1 MDLLIKSGR
10 LINPKSSFDGVINIG
25 IKDGKVRYI
34 GNENIAAK
42 EIIDATN
49 LVITPGLIDIHT
61 HLREPGRE
69 DKETIKTGTMAA
81 AKGGFTTIL
90 CMPNTFPVIDHGTLV
105 EFIILKARREGL
117 VNVFPVGAATRRLE
131 GKELA
136 EIGEMIE
143 LGALAISDDGAPV
156 MNSGL
161 MRRLMD
167 YTKMFK
173 VPVISHC
180 EDVMLSQDGVINEG
194 IVSTILGLQGIP
206 SAAEEVMVARE
217 IALCE
222 TTDCHVHI
230 AHISTKGA
238 IGLIKQAKEKGLKI
252 TCEVTPHHFTLTE
265 EAVLNFDT
273 NTKMKPPLRT
283 KEDIK
288 AIKDAIKEGVID
300 VIATDHAPHTRAEKE
315 CEYGI
320 ASFGIIGLETA
331 LPLALTELV
340 GKERIDLM
348 KVISMFTNKP
358 AKIVNLDKGN
368 VEVGKDADITI
379 INLNDEFVVDVNKFA
394 SKSKNSPFHGWKLKG
409 SVFATIVKGKVV
421 FREGRLKFS

>member
-1 MDLLIKSGR
+1 MDIFIKSGR
-10 LINPKSSFDGVINIG
+10 LINPKSNCDKIVNIG
-25 IKDGKVRYI
+25 IKDGKISYI
-34 GNENIAAK
+34 GNDDIAAS
-42 EIIDATN
+42 EIVDAN
-49 LVITPGLIDIHT
+49 GLIVTPGLIDIHT

-117 VNVFPVGAATRRLE
+117 VNVFPIGAATRRLE
-131 GKELA
+131 GNELA

-161 MRRLMD
+161 MRRLMN

-180 EDVMLSQDGVINEG
+180 EDVMLSLDGVVNEG
-194 IVSTILGLQGIP
+194 IVSTVLGLQGIP
-206 SAAEEVMVARE
+206 AASEEVMVARE
-217 IALCE
+217 IILCE
-222 TTDCHVHI
+222 DTDCPIHI
-230 AHISTKGA
+230 AHVSTKGSVE
-238 IGLIKQAKEKGLKI
+238 LIKRAKEKGLKL

-283 KEDIK
+283 KEDVI
-288 AIKDAIKEGVID
+288 AIKNAIKEGIID
-300 VIATDHAPHTRAEKE
+300 VIATDHAPHSQAEKE

-331 LPLALTELV
+331 LPLVLTELV
-340 GKERIDLM
+340 EKEGISLM
-348 KVISMFTNKP
+348 QVISMLTNKP
-358 AKIVNLDKGN
+358 AEIVNIDKGN
-368 VEVGKDADITI
+368 IEVGKDADITI
-379 INLNDEFVVDVNKFA
+379 IDLNKEFLVDINKFV
-394 SKSKNSPFHGWKLKG
+394 SKSKNSPFNGWKLKG
-409 SVFATIVKGKVV
+409 DVFATIVNGKIV
-421 FREGRLKFS
+421 FKEGDMIKR